1 MLSEE
6 EVALEAVKLSRESF
20 EAKGSEDRSAHVGF
34 YLIDKGLPELER
46 AAGVSRS
53 LRESLSGPVHQFPLL
68 CYLGTITLFTALIA
82 AAVLGK
88 AQELGSGGWMLVLS
102 SIFLVICI
110 SSPAVGLANWLAT
123 VLVSPHAL
131 PRMDFS
137 LGIPQELRTL
147 VVVPS
152 VLTNPEKVKDL
163 LEGIE
168 VRYLANRDTNLH
180 FGLLT
185 DLVDAGQEVVPEDEH
200 LLILA
205 RQGIEALNKKY
216 HASSFFLFPRQRR
229 WDSEEKIW
237 RGYERKRG
245 ILGELNSLLRGGSEN
260 SFSIITGDVSIL
272 AGIKYVITV
281 DEDTR
286 MPYDSARRLVE
297 TMAHPLN
304 HPRFDEN
311 KQYVADG
318 YSILHPRLS
327 SGMPEA
333 DRSRFVKLF
342 GGEPGIDPYTR
353 EVSDVYQDIFGEGS
367 FTGKGIY
374 DVDAFSQ
381 TLGGRF
387 PDNLILSHDLLE
399 GSYARAALV
408 SDVQF
413 YEDYPYR
420 YTTDVS
426 RRHRWIRGDWQIA
439 SWLLTR
445 VPGPG
450 GLVMDNPITGLS
462 RWKIFDNLRR
472 SLVTPAQILLLFLAW
487 LMMPQPG
494 FWTAVVVGAVLAP
507 SVLACI
513 RVILN
518 KSAELPLKKHLDYAA
533 RAIIRYLAQAG
544 LSLTFLPYEA
554 YFSLDAVFRTG
565 WRMLFTH
572 KLLLEWNSS
581 SSSKGSGRSDLAGIY
596 RSMWIAPAAAIATAS
611 YLVFWRPD
619 VPYTVWPLLASW
631 CLAPAVAWWISLPLD
646 PPKAELS
653 QDQTI
658 FLRKLSRRTWKFF
671 ETFVGPENNWLP
683 PDNYQEN
690 PRSVVAN
697 GTSPTNMGLSLLA
710 NLAAYDF
717 GYVSAGKLIERT
729 ESSLRVHESS
739 GTVHGPLLQLVRYQV
754 ALANAAQVHLNCR

>member
-1 MLSEE
+1 ML
-6 EVALEAVKLSRESF
+6 
-20 EAKGSEDRSAHVGF
+20 
-34 YLIDKGLPELER
+34 
-46 AAGVSRS
+46 
-53 LRESLSGPVHQFPLL
+53 
-68 CYLGTITLFTALIA
+68 
-82 AAVLGK
+82 
-88 AQELGSGGWMLVLS
+88 
-102 SIFLVICI
+102 
-110 SSPAVGLANWLAT
+110 
-123 VLVSPHAL
+123 
-131 PRMDFS
+131 
-137 LGIPQELRTL
+137 
-147 VVVPS
+147 
-152 VLTNPEKVKDL
+152 
-163 LEGIE
+163 
-168 VRYLANRDTNLH
+168 
-180 FGLLT
+180 
-185 DLVDAGQEVVPEDEH
+185 
-200 LLILA
+200 LA

-229 WDSEEKIW
+229 WDCEEKIW

-260 SFSIITGDVSIL
+260 SFSTTGEVSIL

-281 DEDTR
+281 DEDTK
-286 MPYDSARRLVE
+286 MPYESARRLVE

-311 KQYVADG
+311 KQYVAEG

-327 SGMPEA
+327 SGMPDA

-554 YFSLDAVFRTG
+554 YFSLDAVLRTG

-572 KLLLEWNSS
+572 KRLLEWNSS
-581 SSSKGSGRSDLAGIY
+581 SSSRSSGSSDLAGFY
-596 RSMWIAPAAAIATAS
+596 RSMWIAPAAAIAAAS
-611 YLVFWRPD
+611 YLAFWRPD
-619 VPYTVWPLLASW
+619 VQYIVWPLLASW
-631 CLAPAVAWWISLPLD
+631 SLAPAIAWWISLPLD
-646 PPKAELS
+646 PPKANLS

-717 GYVSAGKLIERT
+717 GYLSAGKLIERT
-729 ESSLRVHESS
+729 ESSLETMKALERFMGHFYNWYDTKSLLPMQPKYISTVDS
-739 GTVHGPLLQLVRYQV
+739 GNLAGHLLTLQQGLFELPDQKILPEQVFSGLQDTLQIIRDAANEGGEIADKSLGGMQPSEFLVQIDQFRTELLSPPSELSAAWQLLNRQAEAAALMIDRLGPEADGDLLW
-754 ALANAAQVHLNCR
+754 